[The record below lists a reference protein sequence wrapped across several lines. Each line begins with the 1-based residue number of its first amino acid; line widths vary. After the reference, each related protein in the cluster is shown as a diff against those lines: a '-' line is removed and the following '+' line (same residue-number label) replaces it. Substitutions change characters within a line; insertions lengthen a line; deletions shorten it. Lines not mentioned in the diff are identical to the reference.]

1 MTDPTDV
8 EPAVRVTTLELFFD
22 LVFVFTI
29 TQLTDTLA
37 EHLGWSTFGEVLL
50 MLALIWWMYSGYAW
64 LTNAVAPTSTYR
76 RTLLL
81 VGMAGFL
88 IIALAV
94 PEAFGETG
102 WAFGV
107 GYLIVNVAHSVLFLR
122 SAGIGAG
129 RAALGFA
136 PLNLVC
142 AGLVL
147 AGGLLP
153 EEHRAAWWG
162 GSLLIQFVVPYL
174 RRIGGIALIA
184 GHFAERHGLVMIIVI
199 GESIVSIGLGF
210 VGVRLDGSSLL
221 VALLGLGVTYY
232 FYWAYFAGDDERSAE
247 ALAHI
252 ADPVHKARIAVW
264 AWGYAHYPMIIGIV
278 LFSAGIKKA
287 IPAAFDPLKLDAAVS
302 LAVGAAAF
310 MVGHAIFLMLLRLW
324 HGVAHR
330 LVAAVLVVLT
340 LFIGRID
347 ATAQLVAILAIM
359 AVALIL
365 EDLPAVLRT
374 RSTNLHTFGR

>member
-1 MTDPTDV
+1 VTDPTPV

-37 EHLGWSTFGEVLL
+37 EHLGWRTFGETVL
-50 MLALIWWMYSGYAW
+50 MLGIIWWMYSGYAW
-64 LTNAVAPTSTYR
+64 LTNAVAPTSTFR
-76 RTLLL
+76 RSMLL
-81 VGMAGFL
+81 VGMTGFL
-88 IIALAV
+88 IIALSI
-94 PEAFGETG
+94 PEAFGDSG
-102 WAFGV
+102 WAFGAGFMV
-107 GYLIVNVAHSVLFLR
+107 VNIAHSVLFLK
-122 SAGIGAG
+122 SAGLEGF
-129 RAALGFA
+129 RAASGFA
-136 PLNLVC
+136 PLNLIS

-162 GSLLIQFVVPYL
+162 GALVVQFVVPYL
-174 RRIGGIALIA
+174 RRIGGLALNA
-184 GHFAERHGLVMIIVI
+184 GHFVERHGLVMIIVI

-210 VGVRLDGSSLL
+210 VGVELDGSSLL
-221 VALLGLGVTYY
+221 VALLGLGVAYY

-247 ALAHI
+247 ALRGI
-252 ADPVHKARIAVW
+252 ADPIHKARVAVW
-264 AWGYAHYPMIIGIV
+264 GWGYAHFPMIIGIV

-287 IPAAFDPLKLDAAVS
+287 IPAAFDPLKWNAAAA

-310 MVGHAIFLMLLRLW
+310 MVGHALFLMLLRLW

-330 LVAAVLVVLT
+330 LIAAVLVVLT
-340 LFIGRID
+340 IFIGHVD
-347 ATAQLVAILAIM
+347 ATAQLVAILVIM
-359 AVALIL
+359 AGALII
-365 EDLPAVLRT
+365 EDLPQVLRA

>member
-1 MTDPTDV
+1 MTDPTPV

-29 TQLTDTLA
+29 TQLTDALA
-37 EHLGWSTFGEVLL
+37 EHLGWSTFGETVL
-50 MLALIWWMYSGYAW
+50 MLGIIWWMYSGYAW
-64 LTNAVAPTSTYR
+64 LTNAVAPTSTFR
-76 RTLLL
+76 RSMLL

-88 IIALAV
+88 IIALSI
-94 PEAFGETG
+94 PEAFGDNG
-102 WAFGV
+102 WAFGAGFMV
-107 GYLIVNVAHSVLFLR
+107 VSVAHSVLFLR
-122 SAGIGAG
+122 SAGLDAF
-129 RAALGFA
+129 RAATGFA
-136 PLNLVC
+136 PLNLIA

-162 GSLLIQFVVPYL
+162 GALVVQSIVPYL
-174 RRIGGIALIA
+174 RRIGGLALIA
-184 GHFAERHGLVMIIVI
+184 GHFVERHGLVMIIVI

-210 VGVRLDGSSLL
+210 VGVELDGSSLL
-221 VALLGLGVTYY
+221 VALLGLGVAYY

-247 ALAHI
+247 ALRRI
-252 ADPVHKARIAVW
+252 ADPVHKARVAVW
-264 AWGYAHYPMIIGIV
+264 GWGYAHFPMIIGIV

-287 IPAAFDPLKLDAAVS
+287 IPAAFDPLKWNAAVA

-310 MVGHAIFLMLLRLW
+310 MIGHAVFLTLLRLW
-324 HGVAHR
+324 RGVAHR
-330 LVAAVLVVLT
+330 LIAAALVVLT
-340 LFIGRID
+340 IFIGHID

-359 AVALIL
+359 AGALIL
-365 EDLPAVLRT
+365 EDLPQVIRS